1 MKPIDE
7 QDLHAYVD
15 GGISHERRIEVE
27 AWLARNPADAERVR
41 TWTQQNR
48 ALHEQLDAVL
58 NEPVPQRLL
67 QAASRPSS
75 AWWSSSSAR
84 LVANFAVVA
93 VAVFGGYLLGL
104 RHSPPTL
111 PMVPAVADLPRAAAI
126 AHAVYVPEK
135 LHPVEV
141 TAAET
146 AHLVTWLSKRLDRK
160 LQAPDFTSVGFELL
174 GGRLLSADSGPVAL
188 FMYQDAEGRR
198 VTLYVRRE
206 AQQLDYKETSFRYEV
221 DESVGV
227 FYWIEGRSGYALSG
241 ELDKKTLL
249 GLATLAYRQL

>member
-1 MKPIDE
+1 MRPIED

-15 GGISHERRIEVE
+15 GEIDQERRIEVE

-41 TWTQQNR
+41 AWAAQNR
-48 ALHEQLDAVL
+48 LLHAHLDDVL
-58 NEPVPQRLL
+58 NEPMPQRLL
-67 QAASRPSS
+67 QAASRTPP
-75 AWWSSSSAR
+75 AWWGLTR
-84 LVANFAVVA
+84 LAANLTVV
-93 VAVFGGYLLGL
+93 VLAVFGGYLLGT
-104 RHSPPTL
+104 RSTPREIVTL
-111 PMVPAVADLPRAAAI
+111 VDQLPRAAAI

-141 TAAET
+141 TAADT

-160 LQAPDFTSVGFELL
+160 LKAPDFAAAGFELL
-174 GGRLLSADSGPVAL
+174 GGRLLSGERGPVAL
-188 FMYQDAEGRR
+188 FMYQDADAHR

-206 AQQLDYKETSFRYEV
+206 APDADEAESSFRYEV
-221 DESVGV
+221 DDGVGV

-249 GLATLAYRQL
+249 GLATLAYRQLSGD